1 MKKWYFIFV
10 LIFLQQLLLAQTD
23 TANIYTFGG
32 ELDEQGRDIELTSDS
47 GFIMV
52 GATSSFGH
60 GNSDIYLVKVDS
72 NINYQWSRAIGDY
85 FLDFGHAVKQT
96 SDNGFIICGYS
107 NSGGNG
113 GYDGYLVKTND
124 TGAVEWTKYFGGFD
138 WDKFYDLE
146 ITPDGGFMIVGE
158 THSFGAGGADAWVIK
173 TDSLGNT
180 EWEKTFGGTYTD
192 IAHALI
198 KTSDGNYAF
207 CGENGSETPA
217 NKGDAWLVKFDGNGD
232 VIYSSMKGG
241 NERDYA
247 NGLTQLNDKGFGLI
261 GKTKSLSKNVW
272 DTYMLSFDSL
282 GVFSNQQWWGG
293 VGTTND
299 EGFAIKQRS
308 DDKIVFCGTRETSL
322 NNQNDVDLGVAK
334 FPSLL
339 YDSGTTWGKELDDEA
354 RDLELL
360 NDSLY
365 LIFGSI
371 SSKTNQY
378 TDFQVIISTA
388 PVDYNKYIIHEDSK
402 LDKPTTLAINNSKVK
417 LQVFPNP
424 MAGDDILQIRK
435 IGVEKK
441 MEFQL
446 FNSLGKPIE
455 MIVKPYD
462 KGEYSLDIQ
471 ERIPGLY
478 FLLITV
484 DDSITEK
491 FKLLLA
497 D

>member
-1 MKKWYFIFV
+1 MKKCYFIFA

-23 TANIYTFGG
+23 TAYIYTFGG

-85 FLDFGHAVKQT
+85 FLEFGHAVKQT
-96 SDNGFIICGYS
+96 ADNGFIICGYS

-180 EWEKTFGGTYTD
+180 EWEKTYGGTYTD

-217 NKGDAWLVKFDGNGD
+217 NKGDAWLVKFDGNGNI
-232 VIYSSMKGG
+232 VFSSIKGG

-272 DTYMLSFDSL
+272 DTYMLSFD
-282 GVFSNQQWWGG
+282 
-293 VGTTND
+293 
-299 EGFAIKQRS
+299 
-308 DDKIVFCGTRETSL
+308 
-322 NNQNDVDLGVAK
+322 
-334 FPSLL
+334 
-339 YDSGTTWGKELDDEA
+339 
-354 RDLELL
+354 
-360 NDSLY
+360 
-365 LIFGSI
+365 
-371 SSKTNQY
+371 
-378 TDFQVIISTA
+378 
-388 PVDYNKYIIHEDSK
+388 
-402 LDKPTTLAINNSKVK
+402 
-417 LQVFPNP
+417 
-424 MAGDDILQIRK
+424 
-435 IGVEKK
+435 
-441 MEFQL
+441 
-446 FNSLGKPIE
+446 
-455 MIVKPYD
+455 
-462 KGEYSLDIQ
+462 
-471 ERIPGLY
+471 
-478 FLLITV
+478 
-484 DDSITEK
+484 
-491 FKLLLA
+491 
-497 D
+497 